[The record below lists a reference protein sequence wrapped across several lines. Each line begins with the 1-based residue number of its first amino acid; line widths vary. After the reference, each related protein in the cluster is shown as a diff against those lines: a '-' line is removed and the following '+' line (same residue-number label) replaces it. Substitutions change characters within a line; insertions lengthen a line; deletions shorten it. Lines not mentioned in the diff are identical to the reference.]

1 MDTIFLQLGDFICC
15 AFSPMQ
21 VVLSWF
27 SIQIDEFCLLATNT
41 LFKEEAG
48 KELSD
53 YSLRD
58 EAASPQVFQI
68 T

>member
-1 MDTIFLQLGDFICC
+1 
-15 AFSPMQ
+15 MQ

-27 SIQIDEFCLLATNT
+27 YIQIDAFCLLATNT